1 MDDYKEEDYPK
12 DNTRNKD
19 KKLKILL
26 TNENKNNSENI
37 KIVEKAKKEKEDSPE
52 LKMKS
57 LTKNNSFIEKDISPI
72 KLITNT
78 QESINIMEN
87 IENLNLDKNIFTNN
101 EEIINKIEVGYKNKK
116 KEFNKDNIIYK
127 KKTMENELIRENIEL
142 SDKEEERNEK
152 KLNKTSVNLSSS
164 NNFNL
169 NDEHQ
174 DTIPLSKYLNSN
186 NLKNSCQDSDSDS
199 NSDFN
204 IIRNSENDINLI
216 ENNKRK
222 KQEIFSI
229 NSEVKDC
236 DNNKNKYMDNSEIS
250 NTLEEKYNNIHNEI
264 FNLIGEKDYT
274 DIMNIY
280 SQIKDKTKFRTE
292 LEIFVKDKNYIDIKK
307 EKLMNLFLSL
317 MSIEDKSE

>member
-1 MDDYKEEDYPK
+1 
-12 DNTRNKD
+12 
-19 KKLKILL
+19 
-26 TNENKNNSENI
+26 
-37 KIVEKAKKEKEDSPE
+37 
-52 LKMKS
+52 
-57 LTKNNSFIEKDISPI
+57 
-72 KLITNT
+72 
-78 QESINIMEN
+78 MEN

-101 EEIINKIEVGYKNKK
+101 EETVNKIEVGYKNKK

-127 KKTMENELIRENIEL
+127 KKTMENEIIRENIEL

-229 NSEVKDC
+229 NSEVKD
-236 DNNKNKYMDNSEIS
+236 
-250 NTLEEKYNNIHNEI
+250 
-264 FNLIGEKDYT
+264 
-274 DIMNIY
+274 
-280 SQIKDKTKFRTE
+280 
-292 LEIFVKDKNYIDIKK
+292 
-307 EKLMNLFLSL
+307 
-317 MSIEDKSE
+317 

>member
-1 MDDYKEEDYPK
+1 
-12 DNTRNKD
+12 
-19 KKLKILL
+19 
-26 TNENKNNSENI
+26 
-37 KIVEKAKKEKEDSPE
+37 
-52 LKMKS
+52 
-57 LTKNNSFIEKDISPI
+57 
-72 KLITNT
+72 
-78 QESINIMEN
+78 MEN

-127 KKTMENELIRENIEL
+127 KKTMENEIIRENIEL
-142 SDKEEERNEK
+142 SDKEEENNEK

-174 DTIPLSKYLNSN
+174 NTIPLSKYLNSN

-222 KQEIFSI
+222 KQVILSI

-236 DNNKNKYMDNSEIS
+236 DNNKNKYIDNSEIS

-317 MSIEDKSE
+317 ISIEDKSE

>member
-1 MDDYKEEDYPK
+1 MIYSQI
-12 DNTRNKD
+12 KD
-19 KKLKILL
+19 KTKFRMELEIFVKD
-26 TNENKNNSENI
+26 KNYI
-37 KIVEKAKKEKEDSPE
+37 DIKKEKEDSPE

-57 LTKNNSFIEKDISPI
+57 LTKNNSFIEKNISPI

-127 KKTMENELIRENIEL
+127 KKTMENEIIRENIEL

-186 NLKNSCQDSDSDS
+186 NL
-199 NSDFN
+199 
-204 IIRNSENDINLI
+204 
-216 ENNKRK
+216 
-222 KQEIFSI
+222 IF
-229 NSEVKDC
+229 
-236 DNNKNKYMDNSEIS
+236 
-250 NTLEEKYNNIHNEI
+250 YN
-264 FNLIGEKDYT
+264 
-274 DIMNIY
+274 
-280 SQIKDKTKFRTE
+280 
-292 LEIFVKDKNYIDIKK
+292 
-307 EKLMNLFLSL
+307 
-317 MSIEDKSE
+317 

>member
-1 MDDYKEEDYPK
+1 
-12 DNTRNKD
+12 
-19 KKLKILL
+19 
-26 TNENKNNSENI
+26 
-37 KIVEKAKKEKEDSPE
+37 
-52 LKMKS
+52 
-57 LTKNNSFIEKDISPI
+57 
-72 KLITNT
+72 
-78 QESINIMEN
+78 
-87 IENLNLDKNIFTNN
+87 
-101 EEIINKIEVGYKNKK
+101 
-116 KEFNKDNIIYK
+116 
-127 KKTMENELIRENIEL
+127 MENELIRENIEL
-142 SDKEEERNEK
+142 SDKEEVRNEK
-152 KLNKTSVNLSSS
+152 KLNKTIVNLSSS

-317 MSIEDKSE
+317 ISIEDKSE